1 MPKATTPTPARRWT
15 SLTLG
20 AEHIG
25 VSEKTLRR
33 LVASGRITGYRF
45 GPRLIRLDLN
55 ELDAMLRPIP
65 SAGGTDA
72 A

>member
-1 MPKATTPTPARRWT
+1 MPRTTTPTPARRWT

-33 LVASGRITGYRF
+33 WIAGGILTGYRV
-45 GPRLIRLDLN
+45 GPRMIRLDLD
-55 ELDAMLRPIP
+55 ELEAIVRPIH
-65 SAGGTDA
+65 SANA
-72 A
+72 